1 MSQIEFQNP
10 FKIMVHFSY
19 LRPYLGN
26 ETVSCHLL
34 LWMTRMDMDLKLERL
49 GQLCQVFMLCQ

>member
-19 LRPYLGN
+19 LRAYLGN

-34 LWMTRMDMDLKLERL
+34 LRMTRMDMDLKLKRL
-49 GQLCQVFMLCQ
+49 GRLCQVFMLCQ